1 MNGSS
6 PAIVL
11 YTKPG
16 CGLCDEARAI
26 LEGLIA
32 ERAAAGRPIAP
43 LEERNILTDEAWE
56 RAFFVEIPVVEVGE
70 RRLPLATSG
79 AKLRLLLA
87 QTLDGV
93 QTGT

>member
-1 MNGSS
+1 MNSPS

-43 LEERNILTDEAWE
+43 IEERNILTNEAWE
-56 RAFFVEIPVVEVGE
+56 RAFFEEIPVVEIGP
-70 RRLPLATSG
+70 RRLPLATS
-79 AKLRLLLA
+79 AARLRLLLA
-87 QTLDGV
+87 ETLDGV
-93 QTGT
+93 QIAT